1 MVTEREIVAD
11 ITNLEI
17 IDVKLEDKAVTVCVL
32 AK

>member
-17 IDVKLEDKAVTVCVL
+17 TDVKLEDKAVIVCVL